1 MKVFGPNELLN
12 DVQKGGLCVGCGAC
26 VDLCPYFRN
35 YRGKTSMLFPCTLAQ
50 GRCYASCPKA
60 EVDLD
65 ELAARHWGGSYSG
78 EPLGNYREILA
89 ARAGEKMGK
98 GRFQG
103 GGTVSALVT
112 FALKRKQIDAAVL
125 TDRKGL
131 EPVPR
136 LVTRPRDVA
145 ACGSSKFVAAPTL
158 AVMNMAVREGHR
170 RLAVVGTPC
179 QMTAVAQMRL
189 NPLARD
195 DFVDPVAM
203 AVGLFCNWALDHRAL
218 AAFLEKRLDPSRIR
232 AMDIPPPPANVMI
245 LETAD
250 GKLEFPLDDIRPLIP
265 QTCFICPDMTSE
277 WSDLSVGMFEGRTG
291 WNTLLV
297 RTERGGALVEEA
309 RARGFLETESMP
321 APYTDSLAKAAL
333 QKKQRALRTATTRE
347 VLNVNQDG
355 KRSALRVRPEVVD
368 SILSAQ

>member
-1 MKVFGPNELLN
+1 
-12 DVQKGGLCVGCGAC
+12 
-26 VDLCPYFRN
+26 
-35 YRGKTSMLFPCTLAQ
+35 
-50 GRCYASCPKA
+50 
-60 EVDLD
+60 
-65 ELAARHWGGSYSG
+65 
-78 EPLGNYREILA
+78 
-89 ARAGEKMGK
+89 
-98 GRFQG
+98 
-103 GGTVSALVT
+103 
-112 FALKRKQIDAAVL
+112 
-125 TDRKGL
+125 
-131 EPVPR
+131 
-136 LVTRPRDVA
+136 
-145 ACGSSKFVAAPTL
+145 
-158 AVMNMAVREGHR
+158 
-170 RLAVVGTPC
+170 
-179 QMTAVAQMRL
+179 MTAVAQMRL

-195 DFVDPVAM
+195 DFLDPVAM

-232 AMDIPPPPANVMI
+232 AMDIPPPPAKVMI

-291 WNTLLV
+291 WNTLIV